1 MNYKLKDLNLG
12 SETTNS
18 VLAMSARLKTLR
30 DKRSK
35 QKEILHDIE
44 NEITRMGNL
53 SLSNIDDLQ
62 YLLDIYKKSLRR
74 VQQLKEQIL
83 TVRASIKRLV
93 FPAKKRKLAESVK
106 ADDKGINGEAYFSPN
121 KNVKV
126 VLTVDES
133 LKFLKTLTDT
143 IANRPKDAKRVEI
156 IIDPSKI
163 G

>member
-18 VLAMSARLKTLR
+18 VLAMSARLKSLR

-35 QKEILHDIE
+35 QKEMLHDIE
-44 NEITRMGNL
+44 NEVNGMGNI

-62 YLLDIYKKSLRR
+62 YLFDIYKKSLRR

-93 FPAKKRKLAESVK
+93 FSAKKRKMAESVK
-106 ADDKGINGEAYFSPN
+106 SDKNI
-121 KNVKV
+121 KI
-126 VLTVDES
+126 VLSVDES
-133 LKFLKTLTDT
+133 IKFLKTLTDT
-143 IANRPKDAKRVEI
+143 IANRPKDAKKVEI
-156 IIDPSKI
+156 FIDSSKI

>member
-35 QKEILHDIE
+35 QKEMLHDIE

-93 FPAKKRKLAESVK
+93 FSAKKRKMAESVK
-106 ADDKGINGEAYFSPN
+106 SDKNI
-121 KNVKV
+121 KI
-126 VLTVDES
+126 VLSVDES
-133 LKFLKTLTDT
+133 IKFLKTLTDT
-143 IANRPKDAKRVEI
+143 IANRPKDAKKVEI
-156 IIDPSKI
+156 FIDSSKI

>member
-12 SETTNS
+12 SETTNT

-35 QKEILHDIE
+35 QKEMLHDIE
-44 NEITRMGNL
+44 NEVNGMGNI
-53 SLSNIDDLQ
+53 SLNNIDDLQ
-62 YLLDIYKKSLRR
+62 YLFDIYKKSLRR

-93 FPAKKRKLAESVK
+93 FPAKKRKMAESVK
-106 ADDKGINGEAYFSPN
+106 SDKNI
-121 KNVKV
+121 KI
-126 VLTVDES
+126 VLSVDES
-133 LKFLKTLTDT
+133 IKFLKTLTDT
-143 IANRPKDAKRVEI
+143 IANRPKDAKKVEI
-156 IIDPSKI
+156 FIDSSKI

>member
-35 QKEILHDIE
+35 QKEMLHDIE

-53 SLSNIDDLQ
+53 SLSNIDDFQ

-93 FPAKKRKLAESVK
+93 FPAKKRKMAESVK
-106 ADDKGINGEAYFSPN
+106 SDKNI
-121 KNVKV
+121 KI
-126 VLTVDES
+126 VLSVDES
-133 LKFLKTLTDT
+133 IKFLKTLTDT
-143 IANRPKDAKRVEI
+143 IANRPKDAKKVEI
-156 IIDPSKI
+156 FIDSSKI

>member
-12 SETTNS
+12 SETTNT

-35 QKEILHDIE
+35 QKEMLHDIE

-93 FPAKKRKLAESVK
+93 FSAKKRKMAESVK
-106 ADDKGINGEAYFSPN
+106 SDKNI
-121 KNVKV
+121 KI
-126 VLTVDES
+126 VLSVDES
-133 LKFLKTLTDT
+133 IKFLKTLTDT
-143 IANRPKDAKRVEI
+143 IANRPKDAKKVEI
-156 IIDPSKI
+156 FIDSSKI

>member
-12 SETTNS
+12 SETTNT

-35 QKEILHDIE
+35 QKEMLHDIE
-44 NEITRMGNL
+44 NEVNGMGNI

-62 YLLDIYKKSLRR
+62 YLFDIYKKSLRR

-93 FPAKKRKLAESVK
+93 FPAKKRKMAESVK
-106 ADDKGINGEAYFSPN
+106 QDLSVG
-121 KNVKV
+121 KNIKV

-133 LKFLKTLTDT
+133 IKFLKTLTDT
-143 IANRPKDAKRVEI
+143 IANRPKDAKKVEI
-156 IIDPSKI
+156 IIDSSKI

>member
-12 SETTNS
+12 SETTNT
-18 VLAMSARLKTLR
+18 VLALSARLKTLR

-35 QKEILHDIE
+35 QKEMLHDIE
-44 NEITRMGNL
+44 NEVNGMGNI

-62 YLLDIYKKSLRR
+62 YLFDIYKKSLRR

-93 FPAKKRKLAESVK
+93 FPAKKRKMAESVK
-106 ADDKGINGEAYFSPN
+106 SDKNI
-121 KNVKV
+121 KI
-126 VLTVDES
+126 VLSVDES
-133 LKFLKTLTDT
+133 IKFLKTLTDT
-143 IANRPKDAKRVEI
+143 IANRPKDAKKVEI
-156 IIDPSKI
+156 FIDSSKI

>member
-35 QKEILHDIE
+35 QKEMLHDIE
-44 NEITRMGNL
+44 NEVNGMGNI

-62 YLLDIYKKSLRR
+62 YLFDIYKKSLRR

-93 FPAKKRKLAESVK
+93 FPAKKRKMAESVK
-106 ADDKGINGEAYFSPN
+106 QDLSAG
-121 KNVKV
+121 KNIKV

-133 LKFLKTLTDT
+133 IKFLKTLTDT
-143 IANRPKDAKRVEI
+143 IANRPKDAKKVAI
-156 IIDPSKI
+156 IIDSSKI

>member
-35 QKEILHDIE
+35 QKEMLHDIE
-44 NEITRMGNL
+44 NEVNGMGNI

-62 YLLDIYKKSLRR
+62 YLFDIYKKSLRR

-93 FPAKKRKLAESVK
+93 FSAKKRKMAESVK
-106 ADDKGINGEAYFSPN
+106 SDKNI
-121 KNVKV
+121 KI
-126 VLTVDES
+126 VLSVDES
-133 LKFLKTLTDT
+133 IKFLKTLTDT
-143 IANRPKDAKRVEI
+143 IANRPKDAKKVEI
-156 IIDPSKI
+156 FIDSSKI

>member
-35 QKEILHDIE
+35 QKEMLHDIE
-44 NEITRMGNL
+44 NEVNGMGNI

-62 YLLDIYKKSLRR
+62 YLFDIYKKSLRR

-93 FPAKKRKLAESVK
+93 FPAKKRKMAESVK
-106 ADDKGINGEAYFSPN
+106 QDLSAG
-121 KNVKV
+121 KNIKV

-133 LKFLKTLTDT
+133 IKFLKTLTDT
-143 IANRPKDAKRVEI
+143 IANRPKDAKKVEI
-156 IIDPSKI
+156 IIDSSKI

>member
-35 QKEILHDIE
+35 QKEMLHDIE
-44 NEITRMGNL
+44 NEVNGMGNI

-62 YLLDIYKKSLRR
+62 YLFDIYKKSLRR

-93 FPAKKRKLAESVK
+93 FPAKKRKMAESVK
-106 ADDKGINGEAYFSPN
+106 QDLSVG
-121 KNVKV
+121 KNIKV

-133 LKFLKTLTDT
+133 IKFLKTLTDT
-143 IANRPKDAKRVEI
+143 IANRPKDAKKVEI
-156 IIDPSKI
+156 IIDSSKI